1 MYYVKKGYGCGLKVS
16 LVQPSGAAV
25 DLRKV
30 RYIGAVL
37 QLPGGQTMTV
47 ADINFD
53 ELTNNVFVRLLPS
66 RELTAEGNYA
76 IVFNVKVAD
85 NTMYSTSLVP
95 IVNVDNDNPAGYNEL
110 TVAMALTVV
119 NFPSNVDVTGCSPK
133 ISENNTWLVY
143 DDELNAYVDTG
154 VSVGYADLTQRYDGI
169 VAEMQ
174 SVATQDHERA
184 VEDHGTA
191 SDDHTLAASDHGT
204 AVDDH
209 TAAGLATQAAND
221 AAEAARQT
229 AVINTEI
236 LEVLSHA
243 DTTLEKKVE
252 TLAALVVGIISGK
265 ILVESLNVRNLGVWG
280 ANNLIVV
287 GSAAPSAKPDRA
299 GQIYVDTTNNAVYK
313 STGNSAV
320 SDWKTI

>member
-184 VEDHGTA
+184 VGDHETA

-287 GSAAPSAKPDRA
+287 GSAAPSHKPDRA